1 MALGRGDVGL
11 FKGRENK
18 KNGTGLANLAQF
30 YHKARGRERLERA
43 LSGLERT
50 GRAACTY
57 RGSCDRTH
65 SVFLL
70 PFWWGMDL
78 EKQKDWAT
86 DMYGGSEF

>member
-1 MALGRGDVGL
+1 ML
-11 FKGRENK
+11 KGRENQ
-18 KNGTGLANLAQF
+18 KNGTGLRNLAQF
-30 YHKARGRERLERA
+30 YHKARGRERLDWA
-43 LSGLERT
+43 LSGPERT

-86 DMYGGSEF
+86 DMYGGSE